1 MLFGLTRPLRVA
13 ARLRSS
19 ASASATAS
27 EGADAEA
34 IAAAAALEATMR
46 SCVVARAVADRE
58 ARIEVHAPFAGE
70 FTLEVYTAPRDGGLA
85 TLAWQY
91 LLIADAQS
99 PVRCVALRFFLRS
112 LVSTSTV
119 PESASLSICSL
130 FPMEI

>member
-19 ASASATAS
+19 ASATASATAS

-99 PVRCVALRFFLRS
+99 PVRCIAFLSAFAREHF
-112 LVSTSTV
+112 TA
-119 PESASLSICSL
+119 PESASLSIYTI